1 MQLTNIIK
9 FKVKGF
15 SIYLI
20 LLLVSLTIANNVTSQ
35 NNSEYKI
42 RTVVIDAGHGG
53 KDPGAV
59 CKTGYEKDVVLSIA
73 LKLGA
78 YIEENFK
85 DVKVIYTRDT
95 DVFVELYKRAKI
107 ANTNNADLFISLHAN
122 ANESPKPYGSET
134 YVMGLSKTS
143 SNLAVAK
150 KENAVVL
157 KEDDY
162 QAQYDGF
169 DPNSVEGNI
178 IFSLYQNMFLSQ
190 SLDFSDKVQ
199 TQFRERVSRH
209 DRGVKQANF
218 LVLWKTT
225 MPSVLVEV
233 GFISNPEEA
242 KFLFSEQG
250 QDYMASA
257 IFRAFRDYKKSYE
270 KTDEQTTEKI
280 IPKEEPKDTVK
291 IIQPKTFYSLQL
303 LSSSKKITINKEN
316 FSGLTEVFEKE
327 ESGMYKYYCYTTT
340 NYKEI
345 KTLQKETDKSFKGAF
360 IVGFHEGKKI
370 SANEVKKKLKN

>member
-1 MQLTNIIK
+1 MQLTNIIRIK
-9 FKVKGF
+9 INGF
-15 SIYLI
+15 LI
-20 LLLVSLTIANNVTSQ
+20 LLLVISLISNNIFSQ
-35 NNSEYKI
+35 NNDEYKI
-42 RTVVIDAGHGG
+42 KTVVIDAGHGG

-59 CKTGYEKDVVLSIA
+59 CKIGYEKDIVLSIA
-73 LKLGA
+73 LKLGE
-78 YIEENFK
+78 YIKENLK

-95 DVFVELYKRAKI
+95 DVFVELHKRAKI
-107 ANTNNADLFISLHAN
+107 ANTNKADLFISLHAN
-122 ANESPKPYGSET
+122 ANESQKPYGSET
-134 YVMGLSKTS
+134 FVMGLSKTS

-169 DPNSVEGNI
+169 DPNSIEGNI

-190 SLDFSDKVQ
+190 SLDFSGRVQ
-199 TQFRERVSRH
+199 TQFRERVGRH

-233 GFISNPEEA
+233 GFISNPKEA

-250 QDYMASA
+250 QDYIASA
-257 IFRAFRDYKKSYE
+257 IFRAFRDYKESFE
-270 KTDEQTTEKI
+270 KNNKQTYTAITQVAVPNDSVKEKQ
-280 IPKEEPKDTVK
+280 KE
-291 IIQPKTFYSLQL
+291 TFYSIQL
-303 LSSSKKITINKEN
+303 LSSSKQITINNKN
-316 FSGLTEVFEKE
+316 FPGLTEVFEKE
-327 ESGMYKYYCYTTT
+327 ELGMYKYYCYTIT

-345 KTLQKETDKSFKGAF
+345 KNLQNNVNINFKGAF
-360 IVGFHEGKKI
+360 IVGFDHGKKI
-370 SANEVKKKLKN
+370 SAIEVKKKLKN